1 MLRAGAITSHI
12 YPELSANEIQITYDN
27 LASQS
32 VLIKEKRHQNTHS
45 SVKYEVIKKC
55 KITLPNMKY

>member
-32 VLIKEKRHQNTHS
+32 VLNKEKRHQNTHS
-45 SVKYEVIKKC
+45 SVKYEVIKK
-55 KITLPNMKY
+55 M